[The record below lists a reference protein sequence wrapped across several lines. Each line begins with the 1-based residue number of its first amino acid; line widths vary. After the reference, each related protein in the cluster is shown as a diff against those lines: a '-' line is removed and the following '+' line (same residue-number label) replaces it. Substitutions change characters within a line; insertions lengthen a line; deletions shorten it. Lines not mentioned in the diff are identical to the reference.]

1 MDLNCLIKLL
11 LEKDII
17 QEGGPECKIG
27 DDIIM
32 STFIYKYEEV
42 FKKITE
48 SKYDKTNI
56 CIVKAPYD
64 KDMFC
69 ILNIKNLE
77 KGLIY
82 IGDNRESF
90 TLITARYGLKAFPYR
105 KLRKIIND
113 NTKFY
118 VKKDYYDLNENIIEI
133 VNGELRLQR
142 VEEENRKKNEVLDFL
157 SKLP

>member
-1 MDLNCLIKLL
+1 MDLKCLIKLL

-17 QEGGPECKIG
+17 QEGVPTCRIG
-27 DDIIM
+27 DDVIM
-32 STFIYKYEEV
+32 SAFKYRYEEV

-56 CIVKAPYD
+56 CIIKAPYD
-64 KDMFC
+64 KNMFC

-77 KGLIY
+77 KGLVH

-90 TLITARYGLKAFPYR
+90 TFIKTRYGLGAFPYR
-105 KLRKIIND
+105 KLRLIINN

-118 VKKDYYDLNENIIEI
+118 VKKDYYDINENIIEI
-133 VNGELRLQR
+133 VNRELRKQR
-142 VEEENRKKNEVLDFL
+142 IERENRKKNEVLDFL
-157 SKLP
+157 SQLP